1 MVGPWGKLEQSTTG
15 AGVEGTSY
23 RLVKFGESILHEV
36 NEWTLLFMCLMGYD
50 LLRFGDEGSDEYRAA
65 CGGRAAVVSI
75 CGGLLLCPASATVEG
90 QQRVPQKV
98 EVSDGVEW
106 HARNSYAAVDDE
118 VLAALLLDE
127 QAAWVIAHVGHDVWQ
142 LAAAG
147 ENAVVVSALEEGR
160 GDEVDAPVGALGGED
175 DGDEQLER
183 IRIMEFGGGEGN
195 IFLEPPHDRV
205 EPFFFS
211 HTKSILSTVP

>member
-1 MVGPWGKLEQSTTG
+1 MWVGCLVSRPSGRECLVGTSGEGLRHAVQLHALAAVDGSAVVVVGPWGKLEQSTTG
-15 AGVEGTSY
+15 TGVEGSSY
-23 RLVKFGESILHEV
+23 RLVKFREAILHEV
-36 NEWTLLFMCLMGYD
+36 NEWTLLFMCLMGYG
-50 LLRFGDEGSDEYRAA
+50 LLRFGDEGSDEYRTA

-75 CGGLLLCPASATVEG
+75 CGGLLLCPASATVDG

-106 HARNSYAAVDDE
+106 YARNVYAAVDDE

-160 GDEVDAPVGALGGED
+160 GGG
-175 DGDEQLER
+175 R
-183 IRIMEFGGGEGN
+183 PEGR
-195 IFLEPPHDRV
+195 LA
-205 EPFFFS
+205 
-211 HTKSILSTVP
+211 